1 VYINNHTSVW
11 GSYFDRDTALWG
23 FACCHSL
30 IAGSYCTGEAGKVA
44 TTSSSVTALL
54 DSASERRR
62 IDEEAEAERATRKTL
77 AEQHADNIASA
88 SGKDKEKDKDKGKK
102 ADRAEI
108 PTYGKRPEEGDE
120 VELDKDRL
128 RKALAEEKKRK
139 KMGEDEAWAQSK
151 KSKIDVS
158 QEELGECHCI
168 ALALRWRCVG
178 VAFLF
183 ISNGLICVRM

>member
-1 VYINNHTSVW
+1 VYINNHTAVW

-30 IAGSYCTGEAGKVA
+30 IAGSYCTGEAGKEA

-62 IDEEAEAERATRKTL
+62 IDEEAV
-77 AEQHADNIASA
+77 AEQHAENIASA
-88 SGKDKEKDKDKGKK
+88 SGKDKDKADKGK
-102 ADRAEI
+102 RAERTEI

-158 QEELGECHCI
+158 QEELGEWRGV
-168 ALALRWRCVG
+168 ALRWRGAPLHPNSLLG
-178 VAFLF
+178 VDCEEAW
-183 ISNGLICVRM
+183 